1 MDKQKP
7 SKLVYPIEAIQIGNF
22 PLLDELI
29 SRSQIVREKFGFDP
43 GSQRQVLNG
52 FGVIRESDVQEFL
65 ERARETGQL
74 EPLTSLTYFILPDNA
89 VVQRKG
95 IQSFLL
101 PYQQHVEAI
110 MKELSQNIS
119 FQVQITQDNIL
130 GEVILR
136 NGILIMKS
144 GGNYVVYRYSVE
156 KGATNPVAFERLPD
170 LKSPDLET
178 TVKKYHN
185 PEFIESPVLVRVRK
199 PYHIKEDILPYF
211 AYMLTGIRR

>member
-7 SKLVYPIEAIQIGNF
+7 SKLVYPIKAIQIGNF

-29 SRSQIVREKFGFDP
+29 GRCQIVGKKFGFDP

-52 FGVIRESDVQEFL
+52 FGVIRESDVQELL

-130 GEVILR
+130 GEEILGR
-136 NGILIMKS
+136 GLLLMKS
-144 GGNYVVYRYSVE
+144 SGNYVVYRYSVE
-156 KGATNPVAFERLPD
+156 KGATNSVAFERLPD

-199 PYHIKEDILPYF
+199 PCHIKEDILPYF
-211 AYMLTGIRR
+211 AYKLTGIRR